1 MNFILSLACNK
12 LKLTTQQAINAATIN
27 GAYAM
32 GVSHKTGSISK
43 AKVANLLITKKI
55 DSIDDLPYYFGDNL
69 IDKVLIKGE
78 EIS

>member
-1 MNFILSLACNK
+1 
-12 LKLTTQQAINAATIN
+12 
-27 GAYAM
+27 M
-32 GVSHKTGSISK
+32 GKIDK
-43 AKVANLLITKKI
+43 LLITKKI